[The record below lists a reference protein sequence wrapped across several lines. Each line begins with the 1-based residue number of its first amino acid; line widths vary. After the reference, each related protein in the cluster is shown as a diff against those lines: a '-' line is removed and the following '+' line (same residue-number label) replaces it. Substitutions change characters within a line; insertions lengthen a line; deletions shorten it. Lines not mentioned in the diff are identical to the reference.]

1 MDYKDY
7 YDTLG
12 VSRGASEQEIKKAFR
27 KLARQYHPDMNP
39 DDPNAED
46 KFKSINEAYEVL
58 SDPEKRKLYD
68 QVGSDWKQWQR
79 SGAGAGAQGFQDFA
93 DWFGNQQ
100 PGGGRQRVYVRPGAG
115 GGVEDLFGGRGGAG
129 GAAGADAFSDFFQ
142 QLFGSYQGGGRGGY
156 QQDIF
161 GGGRAQQRPRRGQ
174 DYEQPVTITL
184 QEAYEGTTRILR
196 IGEQRLEVQIPPGA
210 ESGTRVRVAGK
221 GGSGASGGSAGDLF
235 LVINVQSHPRFERDG
250 EDLTTHVEVDLY
262 TAVLGGEVAIPKP
275 NGRSVMLRI
284 PPETQ
289 NGQQFRLRGQG
300 MPVLNRPD
308 EHGNLY
314 AVMDVQLP
322 QQLSEQ
328 ERELFEQLKELHK

>member
-12 VSRGASEQEIKKAFR
+12 VSRDASEQEIKKAFR

-39 DDPNAED
+39 DDPNAEE

-79 SGAGAGAQGFQDFA
+79 SGADAGAQGFQDFS
-93 DWFGNQQ
+93 DWFGGQQ
-100 PGGGRQRVYVRPGAG
+100 PGGGGGRQRVYVRPGAG
-115 GGVEDLFGGRGGAG
+115 GGFEDLFGGRGGAG

-142 QLFGSYQGGGRGGY
+142 QLFGSYQGGGGY

-161 GGGRAQQRPRRGQ
+161 GGGRAQQHPRRGQ

-196 IGEQRLEVQIPPGA
+196 IGEKRLEVQIPPGA
-210 ESGTRVRVAGK
+210 ESGTRVRVSGK
-221 GGSGASGGSAGDLF
+221 GGPGAAGGPKGDLF

-250 EDLTTHVEVDLY
+250 EDLTAHVDVDLY
-262 TAVLGGEVAIPKP
+262 TAILGGEVAVPKP
-275 NGRSVMLRI
+275 NGRSVMLSI

-314 AVMDVQLP
+314 AVIDVQLP
-322 QQLSEQ
+322 QELSEQ
-328 ERELFEQLKELHK
+328 ERELFEQLKDLQ